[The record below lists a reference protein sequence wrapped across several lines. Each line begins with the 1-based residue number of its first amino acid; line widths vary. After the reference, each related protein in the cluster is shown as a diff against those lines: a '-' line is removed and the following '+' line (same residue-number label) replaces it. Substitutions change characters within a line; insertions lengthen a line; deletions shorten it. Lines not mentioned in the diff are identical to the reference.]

1 MKSYKVRSYIS
12 ADYADWNAF
21 IGKAKNATFLFHR
34 DFMEYHKDRFDD
46 FSLMIFENEKLV
58 AVLPANKKENEV
70 FSHQGLTYG
79 GLVFAESFKGSDLN
93 EILEAVFQFLK
104 DNSISKLTLK
114 PILSF
119 YTSADYIQY
128 ESFLIQK
135 NGQLF
140 RRDLNLAIDFSKPL
154 QVSKSKLK
162 HFRKTVKLGLELR
175 QETVFDTFWNQIL
188 EPRLQEKYQ
197 AKPVHNLKEITK
209 LHHQFPD
216 KILQY
221 NAYFEGELLAGV
233 TLFHSEKVIKS
244 QYGAT
249 SEKGEKLRAL
259 DFIFISLIEKYKD
272 SVNFFDMGTVTEMNG
287 KSYNKGL
294 LQQKEEL
301 GCTIYNQDFYS
312 IEL

>member
-34 DFMEYHKDRFDD
+34 DFMEYHKDRFED

-58 AVLPANKKENEV
+58 TLLPANRVKNEV

-79 GLVFAESFKGSDLN
+79 GLVFIESFKGSVVD
-93 EILEAVFQFLK
+93 EILEALFQFLR
-104 DNSISKLTLK
+104 DNSIIKLTLK

-119 YTSADYIQY
+119 YTSQDYIQY
-128 ESFLIQK
+128 ESFLMQK
-135 NGQLF
+135 NGELF
-140 RRDLNLAIDFSKPL
+140 RRDLNLAIDFLKPL

-162 HFRKTVKLGLELR
+162 HYRKTLKLGLELR
-175 QETVFDTFWNQIL
+175 LETVFDTFWNQIL

-197 AKPVHNLKEITK
+197 AKPVHNLKEITS
-209 LHHQFPD
+209 LHSKFPNE
-216 KILQY
+216 ILQY

-233 TLFHSEKVIKS
+233 TLFHSGSVIKS

-249 SEKGEKLRAL
+249 NSKGETLRAL
-259 DFIFISLIEKYKD
+259 DFIFISLIEKHKD
-272 SVNFFDMGTVTEMNG
+272 SVSFFDMGTVSGMDG
-287 KSYNKGL
+287 KTYNKGL

-312 IEL
+312 IDL

>member
-1 MKSYKVRSYIS
+1 MKFYKVRTYIS
-12 ADYADWNAF
+12 TDYTEWNAF